1 MGARRR
7 RIIITSSDEEEEGW
21 KEEGKEGEGRPLF
34 LAVPAPIRVHL
45 NLIAPFCFVCH
56 QQDSPVHVLVCVCIH
71 ELIELQPPCSVLFGL
86 YDSPIASLYCVRV

>member
-45 NLIAPFCFVCH
+45 NLIAPFCFVVISKTLLSMC
-56 QQDSPVHVLVCVCIH
+56 LCACA
-71 ELIELQPPCSVLFGL
+71 FMN
-86 YDSPIASLYCVRV
+86 